1 MVQKKLL
8 QMFLFIVVA
17 VATITAQT
25 NLVQN
30 GDFSGGTSSWT
41 LNQYGGSSSGSV
53 VAGEYNIIVTTA
65 GTEHWHVQFIQTGI
79 PLIQGQTYTFSFD
92 AYKGPQNSGAQS
104 IQVNIGQSN
113 DPWTSYFGS
122 QNQMVT
128 LTTTKTRY
136 VYQITMTEP
145 GDQNARI
152 EFNCGLSSGYFF
164 IDNVSLMES
173 STPLLTVTPRSLN
186 FGTLLV
192 GAQTTADLTLQNSGS
207 APTTVSNLSSSSG
220 SFTAGASTPIT
231 VPATGSATVPVTFSP
246 TTAGTHSGTFTI
258 LSNASDN
265 PSISIAL
272 SGMAETPGISFAPE
286 ALSFSS
292 TPGNPVAQTLTL
304 INSGSTPVT
313 WSIANAP
320 SWITVVPASGSV
332 PAGSQT
338 TCTANASTSSAG
350 TFTGT
355 IEVTHSASN
364 RPSPYPLNTDFTTA
378 TGYQPTC
385 PLIVN
390 PQEAI
395 DFMLEL
401 ITFRMKQRDN
411 TNGGFYTNIDR
422 QGNWTG
428 ANEKALCGQSRI
440 AYAFVRAFM
449 VTGDEQYLEYAR
461 HALKF
466 LYDHGWNNGWYFI
479 TDIAGNYVSHWGHN
493 DWWSFQQHYA
503 LVGISAMVE
512 ATGGNINWNDGAESD
527 HTWLMRGVT
536 SNYNKL
542 WDANPATKGYYNY
555 ANTAWTNKWG
565 KGFHSTVDGMTT
577 HALLMSMMFDSLN
590 HKNRLVELADNI
602 ADHLVDNMAN
612 AAAGFPEMF
621 NADWSIDNSNSN
633 MDIGHGF
640 KTAWVLQRSWLLNPD
655 HPEYRDAGHA
665 LMEDLWEHNCYDT
678 VYGAPY
684 GYLNWQTG
692 AITGTNKDFWMVEQ
706 GYTSGIINYYTAATQ
721 EQRNRYLRIADGSLN
736 FFLDHNIDPVYGEA
750 YSVMNRDGSAIVD
763 GNKGG
768 LFTAGYHSVELGY
781 YAYLYGSLYYKK
793 TPVQLY
799 YLYPAESVERTYKL
813 TPIAIEDDVLKIT
826 EVTLDGAPYTDFN
839 GDARTVHLPAG
850 IGGKLRVTFGFTP
863 PVTHSITATATTG
876 GSITPSGSITVAD
889 GADQSFSINPAP
901 GYAIGDVIV
910 DGSSV
915 GAVSVYS
922 FTNVTGDH
930 SIDAAFSALPTYT
943 ITASSAAGGAIAPSG
958 ATAVVEGGEQTY
970 TIITAPGYRVLDVL
984 VDGVSIGAVETHT
997 FSTVTADHT
1006 IDVSFEP
1013 VPTYTITATASSG
1026 GTIDPSGAVTVEEG
1040 ADLTVTFLPQTGYSV
1055 TAITVDGGSVPTAPS
1070 YTFSNVTG
1078 DHTIAVEFTV
1088 NTYTIT
1094 ATASSGGSITPQGAI
1109 SVPYGASQS
1118 FTITPSSGYEVSSVA
1133 VDGSAIGAVSS
1144 YTFSSVAASHTINA
1158 AFAEPNPVVY
1168 QINTGSSTAP
1178 APFSGDQY
1186 NSGGSTYSSTSAIDL
1201 SNVVDPAPQS
1211 VYQSERY
1218 GNCSYTIPNLT
1229 PSADYLVRLHFAEIY
1244 WTANGSRV
1252 FDVAIGGAT
1261 VLDNFDIYAVTGAQ
1275 NKAVVR
1281 EFTAAANG
1289 AGEITITL
1297 TTVTDNAKISGIEV
1311 LTTTQDNPPTIVNAA
1326 AANPT
1331 QVDAQTTRL
1340 SVLADDDNGAA
1351 LLTYT
1356 WSAIGNPPAPVTF
1369 TVNGTNAAKATT
1381 ATFSEAGTYTLEV
1394 AAIDQRGQS
1403 ATSQVVVTV
1412 NQTLSSLTVSPA
1424 TVTVNTSA
1432 AQQFS
1437 VSSVDQFGNAMSP
1450 QPSVAWS
1457 VSGGGTISA
1466 LGLFTAGT
1474 AAGGPYTVTAQAGA
1488 LPASATVTVTAI
1500 PTVEYQINTGS
1511 TAAASPFTGD
1521 QYGSGGTM
1529 RTVTNTISLTG
1540 VADPAPQAVY
1550 QSERYG
1556 NSSYTIP
1563 NLAAG
1568 TDYLVRLHFAE
1579 LYWTATGSRVF
1590 NVVINGSTVLSNFD
1604 IYAVTGARYK
1614 ATVRE
1619 FTAAANGSGQIVITF
1634 TTVTD
1639 NATIEGIE
1647 VLNTVQDNPPTI
1659 VNEAAAT
1666 PATVTGQTTQLSVL
1680 ADDDNGEAALT
1691 YTWST
1696 SGTPPAPVAFSINGT
1711 NGAKAT
1717 TVTFTKAGTYTLVV
1731 AAADQ
1736 RGHSVSSSVAVTVN
1750 QTLST
1755 ITVTPA
1761 TATVLT
1767 SSTQQFTASA
1777 LDQFG
1782 DAISPLPP
1790 VTWSVTGGGTIS
1802 ATGLFTAGLTAGGP
1816 YTVSAQSGSVTGT
1829 AMVTVNEEPS
1839 TVYQI
1844 NTGSNSAVA
1853 PFSADQY
1860 GSGGTLRTVTNT
1872 IDMSGVTG
1880 STPAPQNVYKS
1891 ERYGNSTYTI
1901 PGLTAG
1907 TQYTVRLHFAE
1918 LYQTAVGARRF
1929 NVAINGSTVLNNFDI
1944 YATTGA
1950 RYKAVIREF
1959 TATANGSG
1967 QIVITFTTVTDNA
1980 TIEGIEIIR

>member
-17 VATITAQT
+17 VVTITAQT

-246 TTAGTHSGTFTI
+246 TTAGTHSGTLTI

-338 TCTANASTSSAG
+338 TCTATASTSSAG

-378 TGYQPTC
+378 TDYQPTC

-850 IGGKLRVTFGFTP
+850 TGGKLRVTFGFTP

-889 GADQSFSINPAP
+889 GADQSFSITPAP
-901 GYAIGDVIV
+901 GYAIDDVTV

-915 GAVSVYS
+915 GAASVYS

-958 ATAVVEGGEQTY
+958 ATTVVEGGEQTY

-984 VDGVSIGAVETHT
+984 IDGVSIGAVETYT
-997 FSTVTADHT
+997 FSAVTADHT
-1006 IDVSFEP
+1006 IDVAFEP
-1013 VPTYTITATASSG
+1013 VPTYTITATASNG
-1026 GTIDPSGAVTVEEG
+1026 GTIDPSGTITVEEG

-1055 TAITVDGGSVPTAPS
+1055 TAITVDGGSVPIATS
-1070 YTFSNVTG
+1070 HTFSNVTG

-1094 ATASSGGSITPQGAI
+1094 ATASPGGSITPQGAI
-1109 SVPYGASQS
+1109 SVPHGASQS
-1118 FTITPSSGYEVSSVA
+1118 FTITPSSGFEVSSVT

-1144 YTFSSVAASHTINA
+1144 YTFSSVTASHTINA

-1168 QINTGSSTAP
+1168 QINTGSSSAP

-1186 NSGGSTYSSTSAIDL
+1186 NSGGSTYSTTSTIDL
-1201 SNVVDPAPQS
+1201 SDVADPAPQA

-1244 WTANGSRV
+1244 WTATGSRV
-1252 FDVAIGGAT
+1252 FDVAIGGTT

-1311 LTTTQDNPPTIVNAA
+1311 LTTTQDNAPTIINAA

-1331 QVDAQTTRL
+1331 QVDAQTTQL
-1340 SVLADDDNGAA
+1340 SVLADDDNGEA

-1369 TVNGTNAAKATT
+1369 TVNGTNGAKATT
-1381 ATFSEAGTYTLEV
+1381 ATFTKAGSYTLEV
-1394 AAIDQRGQS
+1394 SATDQRGQS

-1412 NQTLSSLTVSPA
+1412 NQTLSSLSVSPA
-1424 TVTVNTSA
+1424 AVTVNTSA
-1432 AQQFS
+1432 TQQFTASGVDQFGTTMSPQPAIVWTVDGGGTIAQNGLFTAGSTAGGPYTVTATSGSITAGASVTIVPVNQPPTVATAATATPDPVTGTTAALSVLGADDNGESNLSYTWAATGTPPAPVTFSANGTNDSKTTTATFTEAGSYSLQVTIRDQENLTVTSSVTGTVSQTLSTLSISPLTATVNTSATQQFS
-1437 VSSVDQFGNAMSP
+1437 ASARDQFGNAMSP

-1457 VSGGGTISA
+1457 VSVGGTISA

-1488 LPASATVTVTAI
+1488 LSASATVTVTAI

-1590 NVVINGSTVLSNFD
+1590 NVAINGSTVLSNFD

-1666 PATVTGQTTQLSVL
+1666 PATVTGQTTQLSIL
-1680 ADDDNGEAALT
+1680 ADDHNGEAALT
-1691 YTWST
+1691 YLVDFRRPAGTGCIQHQRHQWRQSNHHHLYK
-1696 SGTPPAPVAFSINGT
+1696 SGNVHSRCSGSRPAGAFS
-1711 NGAKAT
+1711 K
-1717 TVTFTKAGTYTLVV
+1717 
-1731 AAADQ
+1731 
-1736 RGHSVSSSVAVTVN
+1736 
-1750 QTLST
+1750 
-1755 ITVTPA
+1755 
-1761 TATVLT
+1761 
-1767 SSTQQFTASA
+1767 
-1777 LDQFG
+1777 
-1782 DAISPLPP
+1782 
-1790 VTWSVTGGGTIS
+1790 
-1802 ATGLFTAGLTAGGP
+1802 
-1816 YTVSAQSGSVTGT
+1816 
-1829 AMVTVNEEPS
+1829 
-1839 TVYQI
+1839 
-1844 NTGSNSAVA
+1844 
-1853 PFSADQY
+1853 
-1860 GSGGTLRTVTNT
+1860 
-1872 IDMSGVTG
+1872 
-1880 STPAPQNVYKS
+1880 
-1891 ERYGNSTYTI
+1891 
-1901 PGLTAG
+1901 
-1907 TQYTVRLHFAE
+1907 
-1918 LYQTAVGARRF
+1918 
-1929 NVAINGSTVLNNFDI
+1929 
-1944 YATTGA
+1944 
-1950 RYKAVIREF
+1950 
-1959 TATANGSG
+1959 
-1967 QIVITFTTVTDNA
+1967 
-1980 TIEGIEIIR
+1980 

>member
-1 MVQKKLL
+1 MVQKKLV

-17 VATITAQT
+17 IATITAQT

-30 GDFSGGTSSWT
+30 GDFSGGTSNWT

-53 VAGEYNIIVTTA
+53 VAGEYNIVVTTA

-79 PLIQGQTYTFSFD
+79 PLVQGQTYTFSFD
-92 AYKGPQNSGAQS
+92 AYKGPQNSGSQS
-104 IQVNIGQSN
+104 MQVNIGQSN

-145 GDQNARI
+145 SDANARI

-164 IDNVSLMES
+164 IDNVSLIES
-173 STPLLTVTPRSLN
+173 STPLLTVTPQVLD
-186 FGTLLV
+186 FGTLPV

-220 SFTAGASTPIT
+220 SFTSGASTPIT
-231 VPATGSATVPVTFSP
+231 VPATGSTTVPVTFSP

-258 LSNASDN
+258 LSNANDN

-272 SGMAETPGISFAPE
+272 SGLAEAPGISFTPE
-286 ALSFSS
+286 TLSFSS
-292 TPGNPVAQTLTL
+292 TPDNPVAQTLTI

-313 WSIANAP
+313 WSIANGP
-320 SWITVVPASGSV
+320 SWLTIVPTSGTV
-332 PAGSQT
+332 PAGSQS
-338 TCTANASTSSAG
+338 TCTATATTASTG

-355 IEVTHSASN
+355 VEVTHSAAN
-364 RPSPYPLNTDFTTA
+364 RPSPYLLSTNLTTV

-401 ITFRMKQRDN
+401 ITFRMNQRDN

-512 ATGGNINWNDGAESD
+512 ATGGNISWNDGAESD

-536 SNYNKL
+536 SNYNNL
-542 WDANPATKGYYNY
+542 WDANPATKGYYNN

-590 HKNRLVELADNI
+590 HKNRLIELADNV
-602 ADHLVDNMAN
+602 ADHLVGNMVN

-692 AITGTNKDFWMVEQ
+692 EITGTNKDFWMVEQ

-721 EQRNRYLRIADGSLN
+721 DQRNRYLRIADGSLN

-781 YAYLYGSLYYKK
+781 YAYLYGSLYYTK

-799 YLYPAESVERTYKL
+799 YLYPAEAVERTYKL

-826 EVTLDGAPYTDFN
+826 EVTLDGAPYTDFD

-850 IGGKLRVTFGFTP
+850 TGGKLCVTFGFTP
-863 PVTHSITATATTG
+863 PVTHSITATATAG
-876 GSITPSGSITVAD
+876 GSITPSGSITVSD
-889 GADQSFSINPAP
+889 GADQSFSIVPAV
-901 GYAIGDVIV
+901 GYAISDVTV

-915 GAVSVYS
+915 GPVAAYT
-922 FTNVTGDH
+922 FTDVTADH
-930 SIDAAFSALPTYT
+930 AIAADFSALPTYT
-943 ITASSAAGGAIAPSG
+943 ITATSAAGGAIAPTG
-958 ATAVVEGGEQTY
+958 ATTVVQGDEQTY
-970 TIITAPGYRVLDVL
+970 TITTAPGYRVLDVL
-984 VDGVSIGAVETHT
+984 VDGVSIGAVETYT
-997 FSTVTADHT
+997 FSSVSADHT

-1013 VPTYTITATASSG
+1013 VPTYTVAATATTG
-1026 GTIDPSGAVTVEEG
+1026 GSIDPSGTITVEEG
-1040 ADLTVTFLPQTGYSV
+1040 ADLTVTFSPQTGYSV
-1055 TAITVDGGSVPTAPS
+1055 TAITVDGGSVPTASS

-1078 DHTIAVEFTV
+1078 DHTIAVEFSI

-1094 ATASSGGSITPQGAI
+1094 ATASSGGLITPQGAI
-1109 SVPYGASQS
+1109 SVQHGASQS
-1118 FTITPSSGYEVSSVA
+1118 FTITPSSGYEISSVI

-1158 AFAEPNPVVY
+1158 TFAEPNPVFY
-1168 QINTGSSTAP
+1168 QINTGSSSAP

-1186 NSGGSTYSSTSAIDL
+1186 NSGGSTYSTSSAIDL
-1201 SNVVDPAPQS
+1201 SGVADPAPQA

-1218 GNCSYTIPNLT
+1218 GNYTYTIPNLT

-1244 WTANGSRV
+1244 WTATGSRV
-1252 FDVAIGGAT
+1252 FDVAIGGTT
-1261 VLDNFDIYAVTGAQ
+1261 VLDNFDIYAVAGAQ
-1275 NKAVVR
+1275 NKAV
-1281 EFTAAANG
+1281 
-1289 AGEITITL
+1289 
-1297 TTVTDNAKISGIEV
+1297 
-1311 LTTTQDNPPTIVNAA
+1311 
-1326 AANPT
+1326 
-1331 QVDAQTTRL
+1331 
-1340 SVLADDDNGAA
+1340 
-1351 LLTYT
+1351 
-1356 WSAIGNPPAPVTF
+1356 
-1369 TVNGTNAAKATT
+1369 
-1381 ATFSEAGTYTLEV
+1381 
-1394 AAIDQRGQS
+1394 
-1403 ATSQVVVTV
+1403 
-1412 NQTLSSLTVSPA
+1412 
-1424 TVTVNTSA
+1424 
-1432 AQQFS
+1432 
-1437 VSSVDQFGNAMSP
+1437 
-1450 QPSVAWS
+1450 
-1457 VSGGGTISA
+1457 
-1466 LGLFTAGT
+1466 
-1474 AAGGPYTVTAQAGA
+1474 
-1488 LPASATVTVTAI
+1488 
-1500 PTVEYQINTGS
+1500 
-1511 TAAASPFTGD
+1511 
-1521 QYGSGGTM
+1521 
-1529 RTVTNTISLTG
+1529 
-1540 VADPAPQAVY
+1540 
-1550 QSERYG
+1550 
-1556 NSSYTIP
+1556 
-1563 NLAAG
+1563 
-1568 TDYLVRLHFAE
+1568 
-1579 LYWTATGSRVF
+1579 
-1590 NVVINGSTVLSNFD
+1590 
-1604 IYAVTGARYK
+1604 
-1614 ATVRE
+1614 VRE

-1634 TTVTD
+1634 TTITD
-1639 NATIEGIE
+1639 NAKVSGIE
-1647 VLNTVQDNPPTI
+1647 VLTTVQDNPPFI
-1659 VNEAAAT
+1659 VSEAAAD
-1666 PATVTGQTTQLSVL
+1666 PEEITGTTTQLSVL
-1680 ADDDNGEAALT
+1680 ADDDNGEASLT

-1696 SGTPPAPVAFSINGT
+1696 VGTVPAPVTFSTNGT
-1711 NGAKAT
+1711 NAAKTTTAAFQQAGSYT
-1717 TVTFTKAGTYTLVV
+1717 LEATVT
-1731 AAADQ
+1731 DQ
-1736 RGHSVSSSVAVTVN
+1736 RNHSVTSSVAVTVN
-1750 QTLST
+1750 QTLSG

-1761 TATVLT
+1761 TATVLALA
-1767 SSTQQFTASA
+1767 TQQFTASA
-1777 LDQFG
+1777 LDQFS
-1782 DAISPLPP
+1782 DAMSPQPSIS
-1790 VTWSVTGGGTIS
+1790 WSVDDGGTIG
-1802 ATGLFTAGLTAGGP
+1802 ATGLFTAGSTAGGP
-1816 YTVSAQSGSVTGT
+1816 YTVSAQSGASTGT
-1829 AMVTVNEEPS
+1829 AAVTVNEEPA
-1839 TVYQI
+1839 TLYQI
-1844 NTGSNSAVA
+1844 NTGSNSAIT

-1860 GSGGTLRTVTNT
+1860 GSGGTLRTVADA

-1880 STPAPQNVYKS
+1880 TDPAPENVYKS

-1901 PGLTAG
+1901 PGLTPG
-1907 TQYTVRLHFAE
+1907 NQYTVRLHFAE
-1918 LYQTAVGARRF
+1918 LYQTATGARLF
-1929 NVAINGSTVLNNFDI
+1929 NVAINGSTVLSNFDI

-1967 QIVITFTTVTDNA
+1967 QIAITFTTIADNA